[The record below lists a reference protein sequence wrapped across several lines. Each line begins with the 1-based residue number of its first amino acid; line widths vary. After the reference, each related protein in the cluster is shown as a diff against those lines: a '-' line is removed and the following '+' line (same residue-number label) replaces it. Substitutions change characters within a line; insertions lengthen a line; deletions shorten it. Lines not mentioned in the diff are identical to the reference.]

1 MLKALAVPLLI
12 CALVCGAHAQ
22 APFAPTPVTPP
33 ADDPRSSAEPPAPRN
48 PDAATDTNVAHET
61 LLIGPGDLLQI
72 TVLDESD
79 LSRKVRVRDSGE
91 ITIPFIGSVQ
101 VGGLNTAEASTAI
114 ARKYID
120 GQFLRHPEVSVFV
133 EEYSTQSVSVLG
145 QVVHPGPVSISTG
158 RSLVDVIAMAGGLTD
173 VADRH
178 ITIERG
184 GASRGLVEVFLSN
197 RAEDAFNANVEVL
210 PGDKI
215 LVPKAGIVY
224 VLGDVG
230 RPGGYVMQNNSRMTV
245 LQAVA
250 MAAGV
255 NRTGSEAHARIIHNS
270 NGKFQERELPL
281 KEIEA
286 GTAPDELLQADDVIY
301 IPFSFGKNVLMGTN
315 SIVAATSSALIYA
328 GR

>member
-1 MLKALAVPLLI
+1 MHRVFAAALLI
-12 CALVCGAHAQ
+12 SASFCRAQ
-22 APFAPTPVTPP
+22 APFAPTLVMPTPDKP
-33 ADDPRSSAEPPAPRN
+33 LSSASTPNTPTPVAPTA
-48 PDAATDTNVAHET
+48 PDAHES

-91 ITIPFIGSVQ
+91 VNLPLVGDVHIGGFNS
-101 VGGLNTAEASTAI
+101 AEASTAI
-114 ARKYID
+114 AHRYVE
-120 GQFLRHPEVSVFV
+120 GQFLKHPEVSVFV
-133 EEYSTQSVSVLG
+133 EEYATQSVSVLG

-184 GASRGLVEVFLSN
+184 GSAHGLVEVFLSN
-197 RAEDAFNANVEVL
+197 RAEDAFNANVEVF

-230 RPGGYVMQNNSRMTV
+230 RPGGYVMQNNSRLTV
-245 LQAVA
+245 LEAIA
-250 MAAGV
+250 MASGV
-255 NRTGSEAHARIIHNS
+255 NRTGSEAHARLIHNT
-270 NGKFQERELPL
+270 NGKFEERELPL
-281 KEIEA
+281 KEIEQ

-301 IPFSFGKNVLMGTN
+301 IPFSFGKNVLLGTN